1 MMFGLPGAALAMYRC
16 ARNEKK
22 KVVGGLL
29 LSAALTAFLTG
40 ITEPLEFTFLFV
52 APILYVVHCV
62 LAGISFMLMHIF
74 GVGVG
79 MTFSGGLIDM
89 TLFGIMQGN
98 AKTHWLYIVLV
109 GIVYFFEADNEET
122 KLYTRSDVN
131 AKNGGKTDMTSVLI
145 LKGLGGKENI
155 ADIDCCA
162 TRLRITVHNSDA
174 VSEDILKQS
183 GAAGVIKK
191 GNGIQ
196 VIYGPRVTVIKS
208 HLEDFMESKESVD
221 LSGYGVADNEIQTEK
236 ETAPKADGTELFLS
250 SPRKGK
256 AVPLE
261 KVDDEVFS
269 AGILGQGIAIEPSE
283 GKVFAPVD
291 GVVENIPKSKHAIAI
306 TADNDANI
314 LIHVGLDTVELDGNG
329 FDVKVANGAKI
340 KKGDLLMTFN
350 LSGIKKQGYK
360 MITPIVVCNAD
371 EFAEFKTVADGD
383 VNVGDDVIRIV
394 R

>member
-1 MMFGLPGAALAMYRC
+1 
-16 ARNEKK
+16 
-22 KVVGGLL
+22 
-29 LSAALTAFLTG
+29 
-40 ITEPLEFTFLFV
+40 
-52 APILYVVHCV
+52 
-62 LAGISFMLMHIF
+62 
-74 GVGVG
+74 
-79 MTFSGGLIDM
+79 
-89 TLFGIMQGN
+89 
-98 AKTHWLYIVLV
+98 
-109 GIVYFFEADNEET
+109 
-122 KLYTRSDVN
+122 
-131 AKNGGKTDMTSVLI
+131 
-145 LKGLGGKENI
+145 
-155 ADIDCCA
+155 
-162 TRLRITVHNSDA
+162 
-174 VSEDILKQS
+174 
-183 GAAGVIKK
+183 
-191 GNGIQ
+191 
-196 VIYGPRVTVIKS
+196 
-208 HLEDFMESKESVD
+208 MESKESVD

-236 ETAPKADGTELFLS
+236 ETAPKADGTEIFLS
-250 SPRKGK
+250 SPIRGK
-256 AVPLE
+256 AVPLD

-360 MITPIVVCNAD
+360 MITPMVVCNAD